1 MKKLT
6 TIVSIV
12 LAFNANSQIQQDKV
26 LHFNAGAVI
35 TSGVNLYVYNDTK
48 SIGSAFVFGAGAGL
62 IAGAG
67 KEGFDYMTG
76 GDVSLGDF
84 VATGLGVIASSFV
97 MIGIQEIKE
106 SRARKINYEL

>member
-1 MKKLT
+1 MKKII
-6 TIVSIV
+6 IVAMLLIG
-12 LAFNANSQIQQDKV
+12 FNSSAQIQQDKV
-26 LHFNAGAVI
+26 LHFNAGAII

-84 VATGLGVIASSFV
+84 VVTGLGVIASSFV

-106 SRARKINYEL
+106 SRKRKINYEL

>member
-1 MKKLT
+1 
-6 TIVSIV
+6 
-12 LAFNANSQIQQDKV
+12 
-26 LHFNAGAVI
+26 
-35 TSGVNLYVYNDTK
+35 
-48 SIGSAFVFGAGAGL
+48 
-62 IAGAG
+62 
-67 KEGFDYMTG
+67 MTG